1 MSVLT
6 EISGPPAD
14 ATVSGRWIFDRL
26 QEWAKQGPQ
35 RPAFVLDHADR
46 LEEYTYA
53 DVLRF
58 TDRIAAVLEARG
70 IHRGDR
76 VGILMENVP
85 HWVFA
90 LLGILRIGG
99 VAVPLAPALPE
110 NSVQRLCSHAE
121 CRLVFSDAQN
131 LEKARS
137 TKADVILLPS
147 DDILQSSAPVSA
159 FQAPKDDETALIIYT
174 SGTTGDPKGVEI
186 TLFNLAHEIRGVAE
200 SFELSQQH
208 RILSVLPFSHV
219 LPLVANGIGPLC
231 IGAAVIFLS
240 SISPQ
245 RIVESFHKHRITFF
259 VCVPQF
265 FYVLHKKIVSQVE
278 AQPFLLRKIFGVL
291 MRIAGRISRPE
302 HRRKL
307 FGRIHRTVGPELRI
321 LASGGSRF
329 DPAVAKDL
337 DRLGYSM
344 LQAYGLTETAAA
356 ATATPEK
363 HNVIGT
369 VGTPIRGVS
378 VKINTPDNE
387 GIGEA
392 TLQRLTLPSMRRYCP
407 SKLGVHSRVQAVAMV
422 SHELSWQQVKNEV

>member
-1 MSVLT
+1 
-6 EISGPPAD
+6 
-14 ATVSGRWIFDRL
+14 
-26 QEWAKQGPQ
+26 
-35 RPAFVLDHADR
+35 
-46 LEEYTYA
+46 
-53 DVLRF
+53 
-58 TDRIAAVLEARG
+58 
-70 IHRGDR
+70 
-76 VGILMENVP
+76 MENVP

-99 VAVPLAPALPE
+99 VVVPLAPALPE
-110 NSVQRLCSHAE
+110 NSIQRLCSHAE
-121 CRLVFSDAQN
+121 CRLIFSDAQN
-131 LEKARS
+131 LDKARS
-137 TKADVILLPS
+137 TKAEVILLPS
-147 DDILQSSAPVSA
+147 DEILKSTAAVSP
-159 FQAPKDDETALIIYT
+159 FQPPKDDETALIIYT

-186 TLFNLAHEIRGVAE
+186 TLYNLAHEIRGVAE

-219 LPLVANGIGPLC
+219 LPLVANGLGPLC

-265 FYVLHKKIVSQVE
+265 FYVLHKRIFSQVE
-278 AQPFLLRKIFGVL
+278 AQPFILRKIFGVL
-291 MRIAGRISRPE
+291 MSIAGRLSRPQ

-307 FGRIHRTVGPELRI
+307 FGRIHRTVGPELSI

-329 DPAVAKDL
+329 DPAVARDL

-356 ATATPEK
+356 ATATPAK

-369 VGTPIRGVS
+369 VGHADSRGVVENRFS
-378 VKINTPDNE
+378 RQGWGGRDLHPRAHSDE
-387 GIGEA
+387 GV
-392 TLQRLTLPSMRRYCP
+392 LQ
-407 SKLGVHSRVQAVAMV
+407 G
-422 SHELSWQQVKNEV
+422 

>member
-14 ATVSGRWIFDRL
+14 ATVSGRWIFDRI

-70 IHRGDR
+70 IRRGDR

-99 VAVPLAPALPE
+99 VVVPLAPALLE
-110 NSVQRLCSHAE
+110 NAVQRLCSHAE
-121 CRLVFSDAQN
+121 CRLIFSAAQN

-137 TKADVILLPS
+137 TKIDVILLPS
-147 DDILQSSAPVSA
+147 DETLKDSDPVSP

-186 TLFNLAHEIRGVAE
+186 TLFNLAQEIRGVAE
-200 SFELSQQH
+200 SFDLSQQH

-219 LPLVANGIGPLC
+219 LPLVANGLGPLC

-259 VCVPQF
+259 VCVWM
-265 FYVLHKKIVSQVE
+265 VLS
-278 AQPFLLRKIFGVL
+278 G
-291 MRIAGRISRPE
+291 MSRDMP
-302 HRRKL
+302 
-307 FGRIHRTVGPELRI
+307 
-321 LASGGSRF
+321 SW
-329 DPAVAKDL
+329 
-337 DRLGYSM
+337 
-344 LQAYGLTETAAA
+344 
-356 ATATPEK
+356 
-363 HNVIGT
+363 
-369 VGTPIRGVS
+369 
-378 VKINTPDNE
+378 PD
-387 GIGEA
+387 
-392 TLQRLTLPSMRRYCP
+392 
-407 SKLGVHSRVQAVAMV
+407 V
-422 SHELSWQQVKNEV
+422 